1 MDKSRVVGIV
11 VKLAQKTFEEPYI
24 DAANHKWTRVSL
36 SGTNRIGANR
46 YDLVELAKA
55 KGITTDELANGIIE
69 AINGGLVIASNA
81 KGKKCRTSL
90 EGIDEA
96 LKGGQKLWFSLPQAV
111 VSTSV
116 KERVDSMPE
125 VLAAMGLDDD
135 VEVDND

>member
-1 MDKSRVVGIV
+1 MDSSRVAGIV

-55 KGITTDELANGIIE
+55 KGISRDELANGVIE

-90 EGIDEA
+90 AGVDEA

-111 VSTSV
+111 VSTAV
-116 KERVDSMPE
+116 KAKADSMPE
-125 VLAAMGLDDD
+125 VLAAMGLD
-135 VEVDND
+135 EETE